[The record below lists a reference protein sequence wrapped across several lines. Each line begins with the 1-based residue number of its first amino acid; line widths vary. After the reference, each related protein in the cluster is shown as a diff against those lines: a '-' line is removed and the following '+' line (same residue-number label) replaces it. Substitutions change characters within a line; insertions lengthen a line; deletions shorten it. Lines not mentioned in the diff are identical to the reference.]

1 MWYNSNMITPQNEL
15 FCQLYTSKGPC
26 FSKQYMS
33 YAGAYDYELPIDKE
47 TGKIDYTSSEYTV
60 CQNGGSR
67 LLMKKEI
74 QDRIKV
80 ILNERF
86 NDVSIADARLQEILE
101 GGEDKDSIQAIKI
114 YNDLKGRIQK
124 KVAISIDRPFADLSD
139 EELSNML
146 GE

>member
-1 MWYNSNMITPQNEL
+1 MITPQNEL

-33 YAGAYDYELPIDKE
+33 YAGAYDYEIPLDE
-47 TGKIDYTSSEYTV
+47 EGKINYKSSEYMV

-114 YNDLKGRIQK
+114 YNDLKGRIEK
-124 KVAISIDRPFADLSD
+124 KVKLTVDRPFADLSD
-139 EELSNML
+139 EELKGML